1 MMGNYTAKEWLK
13 MGNSFTPAQ
22 VEEVIEG
29 YENEIKTLN
38 SDNENEIKSHET
50 IDEQLFFAKRALEE
64 IVEAMGNTNNCRE
77 LKSTINDI
85 IEVSHI
91 EF

>member
-1 MMGNYTAKEWLK
+1 MIGNYTAKEWLK

-29 YENEIKTLN
+29 YENEIKTLK
-38 SDNENEIKSHET
+38 SDNESELKGYEF

-64 IVEAMGNTNNCRE
+64 ICEAMENTNNCRE

-85 IEVSHI
+85 IEVSSV